1 MQKGVGVLPIVLS
14 REEVET
20 SVNVQWLPLF
30 LDRSQRGRLV
40 HTVKQKKHRGD
51 THCLEKQMPYCALK
65 RIFTNMFYVVELR
78 NTRIE

>member
-1 MQKGVGVLPIVLS
+1 MQEGVGVLPIVLS

-20 SVNVQWLPLF
+20 SVQWLRLFLDRTYVQWLPLF

-65 RIFTNMFYVVELR
+65 RIFTTML
-78 NTRIE
+78 